1 MEDTPDA
8 PERVLSIR
16 QPWASLI
23 LAGHKGVEN
32 RTWETL
38 WRGRMLVHA
47 GKLPDPYGY
56 RNAATIIGG
65 KVDEQSYPRGA
76 YLGTVSLVDVH
87 KEEFACCLP
96 WGEAGVYHWVVTD
109 PVKLPEPIPGPGRL
123 ALYSPPAE
131 ILAALEEQQA

>member
-1 MEDTPDA
+1 MEETPDA

-23 LAGHKGVEN
+23 LAGHKDVEN

-47 GKLPDPYGY
+47 GKLHDPFGY
-56 RNAATIIGG
+56 RNAAAIVGER
-65 KVDEQSYPRGA
+65 VNELVYQRGA
-76 YLGTVSLVDVH
+76 YLGAVTVVDVH
-87 KEEFACCLP
+87 KEENACCLP
-96 WGEAGVYHWVVTD
+96 WGEAGVYHWVLTD

-123 ALYSPPAE
+123 ALYRTPAD
-131 ILAALEEQQA
+131 ILAVLEQQA